1 MATQYYSPPNATDS
15 QGIFEFF
22 RYVNNVSDGGFF
34 LVLTLVIW
42 IITFIATKQYSSDR
56 AFTYAS
62 FVCMVLSILLGVMNL
77 INPQFMYLFMV
88 LTAVGVVWLKL
99 SDTP

>member
-1 MATQYYSPPNATDS
+1 MTQYYAPPNATDS

-22 RYVNNVSDGGFF
+22 RYVNTTADGGFF
-34 LVLTLVIW
+34 LIMTFVIW
-42 IITFIATKQYSSDR
+42 IIIFIATKQYSSDR

-62 FVCMVLSILLGVMNL
+62 FVCMVLTILLAVMNL
-77 INPQFMYLFMV
+77 INPQFMYLYII

-99 SDTP
+99 SDNI